1 MSQPPID
8 NTQTGVELSV
18 YEIACVWDDEE
29 ANVGGGVDARW
40 CAVVYRTEEQT
51 ARKGRGG

>member
-18 YEIACVWDDEE
+18 YEIAYVWDDEE
-29 ANVGGGVDARW
+29 ANVDGDADARW
-40 CAVVYRTEEQT
+40 CAVVYRTEGQT
-51 ARKGRGG
+51 ARKDRGG